1 MYEASTAKRI
11 TTIGWRPA
19 LSCVG
24 RARRAGGDCL
34 KRTMFR
40 IVLSAAWRCVVFCAL
55 LAVAVPGAAQTPS
68 SLRVTH
74 TVDKTGP
81 TTAELSGHVYND
93 GSVDVID
100 VYVNA
105 AAIDQSGKVLAQ
117 GIPFVGTVP
126 ARGSAPFKARVPVVP
141 GVTGYRV
148 GINSFRFAFG
158 RESP

>member
-1 MYEASTAKRI
+1 M
-11 TTIGWRPA
+11 
-19 LSCVG
+19 V
-24 RARRAGGDCL
+24 
-34 KRTMFR
+34 R
-40 IVLSAAWRCVVFCAL
+40 IVSWAAWRRLLLCAFVVAGS
-55 LAVAVPGAAQTPS
+55 AASVAAQPS
-68 SLRVTH
+68 ANLRVTH

-81 TTAELSGHVYND
+81 TIAELSGRVYND

-105 AAIDQSGKVLAQ
+105 SAIDQSGKVLAQ
-117 GIPFVGTVP
+117 GIPFVGAVP

-141 GVTGYRV
+141 GTTSYRV